1 MAQGKTAAA
10 KKRKPAKQPA
20 KPAKRAK
27 RAKPAEQPAK
37 QPAEQPKSRP
47 AFARLSAL
55 DFDHRYLGSH
65 GEEYEIASRH
75 LNDLRRKVNKEGLK
89 PNSQAM
95 HDELAQLRLDVQQ
108 IPGEAFDPPVQLHLR
123 RSTSQQPV
131 SDRS

>member
-55 DFDHRYLGSH
+55 DFDHRYLYS
-65 GEEYEIASRH
+65 
-75 LNDLRRKVNKEGLK
+75 LRT
-89 PNSQAM
+89 
-95 HDELAQLRLDVQQ
+95 VQYRCG
-108 IPGEAFDPPVQLHLR
+108 IRTHSLG
-123 RSTSQQPV
+123 V
-131 SDRS
+131 SSSVPT